1 MKRLTSLLLAAAI
14 VFSLTSCGGGRS
26 NDADSYNGSENSGS
40 IGGNSGETVP
50 TPGDTVTSPSDG
62 QVSTP
67 SDGQPSVPSDGQPSV
82 PSDEQPSVPSDEQP
96 SVPSDEQPSA
106 PSGEQPSAPSG
117 GQPSVP
123 SEEQPS
129 QPSGG
134 QPSGGTN
141 AAPILVSAPMNDNPL
156 KYNVTAD
163 SVYIQDLYE
172 FIGSAMTV
180 ELPDRDSWEDE
191 YVYYSF
197 SGSEA
202 NADDIEEYINAICSG
217 GYNLELVDKTVKS
230 YSSTFV
236 SYAVNY
242 TGSGNVRST
251 MEASFSD
258 VECNLSLYYTLER
271 GKIKGA
277 LILPTSMDVVDLGLR
292 RGGGS
297 LDLQLG
303 GASASAGLYL
313 MPDGSFQTDD
323 GRLRVEPEKAV
334 ILRDGEAYT
343 ASAEFER
350 DDTEDHLWVR
360 NFYRDETIFFS
371 SPVSRLMTGDVFTMR
386 DLYYE
391 GTWAFDNAEAFDSYR
406 HDTPFLG
413 LGHDGQFITPR
424 ASGHHT
430 FEDITVRVMYWEP
443 DVVGVYYIYA
453 RLSDAPYEIEALVA
467 PSLAHTEGYT
477 GAANEHLLA
486 VGRSVELS
494 PSRKFSPNYEVFTW
508 ELVDGS
514 GVVELA
520 NTTSPSCT
528 VTGKRAGTAVVR
540 VSYSYGLDEPDVLTG
555 IMRNVGHTDVTEYRI
570 YVE

>member
-1 MKRLTSLLLAAAI
+1 MKRLLSLLLAAVI
-14 VFSLTSCGGGRS
+14 VFSLTSCGGGKS
-26 NDADSYNGSENSGS
+26 TDADSNPNSGDS
-40 IGGNSGETVP
+40 GSVGGNSGDTAHTP
-50 TPGDTVTSPSDG
+50 GGTTQTPGDTAQTPGGTVTSPSDG

-67 SDGQPSVPSDGQPSV
+67 SGG
-82 PSDEQPSVPSDEQP
+82 
-96 SVPSDEQPSA
+96 
-106 PSGEQPSAPSG
+106 QPSAPSG
-117 GQPSVP
+117 G
-123 SEEQPS
+123 
-129 QPSGG
+129 
-134 QPSGGTN
+134 TN
-141 AAPILVSAPMNDNPL
+141 TEPILVSAPMNDNPL
-156 KYNVTAD
+156 EYTITAD

-180 ELPDRDSWEDE
+180 GLPDKDSWENE
-191 YVYYSF
+191 YVCYTF

-202 NADDIEEYINAICSG
+202 NVDDIEEYINTICSG
-217 GYNLELVDKTVKS
+217 DYNLELVDKTVEA
-230 YSSTFV
+230 YSTTFV

-242 TGSGNVRST
+242 TGSGSVRST
-251 MEASFSD
+251 REASFSD
-258 VECNLSLYYTLER
+258 VECNISLYYVLER
-271 GKIKGA
+271 GKLSGQLHI
-277 LILPTSMDVVDLGLR
+277 PTSMDVVDLGLR

-303 GASASAGLYL
+303 GASANAGLYL
-313 MPDGSFQTDD
+313 MPDGSFRTDD

-350 DDTEDHLWVR
+350 GDTEDHMWVR

-386 DLYYE
+386 DLYYD

-413 LGHDGQFITPR
+413 LGHDGKFITPR

-430 FEDITVRVMYWEP
+430 FEDITVRVMYWNP

-494 PSRKFSPNYEVFTW
+494 PSRKYSPNYEVFTW
-508 ELVDGS
+508 ELVDGA

-528 VTGKRAGTAVVR
+528 VTGNRAGTAVVR